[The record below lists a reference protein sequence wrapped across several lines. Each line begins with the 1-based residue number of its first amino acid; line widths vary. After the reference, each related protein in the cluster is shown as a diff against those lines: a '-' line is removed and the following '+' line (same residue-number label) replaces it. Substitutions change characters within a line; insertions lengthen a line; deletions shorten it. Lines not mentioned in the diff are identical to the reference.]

1 MAYDTFTFNI
11 VKSLGIISQRTDHT
25 NTAWTKEV
33 NLVSWNGREPKV
45 DIREW
50 NADHTKMSK
59 GITFTDDEAEK
70 VCMIL
75 HNHIAEGSK
84 L

>member
-1 MAYDTFTFNI
+1 MYDTFTFEI
-11 VKSLGIISQRTDHT
+11 LKHLGVISERTDYS
-25 NTAWTKEV
+25 NNKWSKEINV
-33 NLVSWNGREPKV
+33 VSWNGNRPRV

-59 GITFTDDEAEK
+59 GIAFTDAETEQ

-75 HNHIAEGSK
+75 HNYMKERSK
-84 L
+84 K